1 MSQNVQLCPLC
12 PILSKMSQM
21 LNYVQIP
28 RAIRLKLSILFKN
41 KLKPMSKFEGVNL
54 NAHVFAVSFRSLP
67 TFVSSKNDF
76 GVQCSSSGSSSSRR
90 RRTST
95 SSKEGE
101 SEKFHLSPSSSLAS
115 WSCYGYA
122 LPLPFNCTTRLS
134 LHLLGR
140 AEPKED
146 LFQERAL
153 LGTFFLSPRTRHP
166 QDTSQTIMESKQL

>member
-1 MSQNVQLCPLC
+1 MSKFLARLDWNFQSCLKTNSNQC
-12 PILSKMSQM
+12 QM
-21 LNYVQIP
+21 
-28 RAIRLKLSILFKN
+28 
-41 KLKPMSKFEGVNL
+41 KFEGVNL

-67 TFVSSKNDF
+67 TFVSSENDF
-76 GVQCSSSGSSSSRR
+76 GVQCSSSGSSRSSSRR
-90 RRTST
+90 RSC
-95 SSKEGE
+95 SSSSQEGE

-122 LPLPFNCTTRLS
+122 LPLPFHCTTRLS

>member
-1 MSQNVQLCPLC
+1 MSKFLARLDWNFQSCLKTNSNQC
-12 PILSKMSQM
+12 QM
-21 LNYVQIP
+21 
-28 RAIRLKLSILFKN
+28 
-41 KLKPMSKFEGVNL
+41 KFEGVNL

-115 WSCYGYA
+115 WSCYA
-122 LPLPFNCTTRLS
+122 LLYHSFTRLS